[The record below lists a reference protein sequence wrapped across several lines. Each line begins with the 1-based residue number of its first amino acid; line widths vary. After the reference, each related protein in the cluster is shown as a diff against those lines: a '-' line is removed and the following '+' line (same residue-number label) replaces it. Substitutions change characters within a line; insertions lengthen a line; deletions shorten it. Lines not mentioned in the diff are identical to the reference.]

1 MPKLIIIIRAW
12 LIISMI
18 LPATYILPAYGNS
31 RSSFRITRTTGQK
44 DGLSGNKIQSIVKDS
59 LGTYWIGTT
68 RGLDRLSE
76 NKILHYRQD
85 ELYNKEINFIAV
97 DGKKNVWVSSNRNLL
112 LYDFHSDTFSPMTTD
127 RQEPIAPLN
136 YDTVS
141 DGIIF
146 NTYGGFFKYFYE
158 TGEFRLLLAPPKPY
172 ISYNGFRMADDTS
185 AIVTSADGSVYL
197 LDVNSGNRNLIYDF
211 GRKILVKDICM
222 DNEGRLWIA
231 VYGEGLFC
239 LLPDRITHGVKA
251 DSPVRV
257 IFRNEIILSMKYEDG
272 RILAATDG
280 GGVKV
285 LDTKTFSTASLGDAY
300 GIDVPDEAECVNAFL
315 FEDDGQ
321 MWFGTIHHG
330 LVYSAPGYIECL
342 PDYKFGSIKNRG
354 ANRNI
359 VSCLCEDGNGRIWVG
374 TDGGGLYEFDA
385 KRHVLKAAKGL
396 EHEKITAIENLSGE
410 ELLLTIYNKGI
421 YRYDIRSG
429 KTSYVTIAD
438 SETNRRILQDDITI
452 DLKRH
457 SADKIYV
464 STRSLYEYDIPSG
477 KITGPVIDLSG
488 VSCFVVPYSNPEY
501 TILYNHFEIY
511 RINHETG
518 EAERLLYSNPGNIN
532 SVFHTEGKLLVMQS
546 FALHSMDLATGE
558 YKELPFRYNGQLM
571 PVLNADSYG
580 NLWTATQDC
589 MIRFDGIS
597 TDSYSVFG
605 TSDGYVPSSF
615 TEGVTLLSDSGNLY
629 FGGST
634 GLCIADAGNIRSD
647 SPQRHIDLLAVNVDG
662 KNISYGTNG
671 KNRTPSISI
680 PWNYSSMYMD
690 ISAHDNAFKS
700 NTFRYTINSRNKQTV
715 IYSDSR
721 LVLSTLSPGQ
731 YSIDIACMDR
741 SDNWIDRK
749 NVINVTVVPPW
760 WQSIVFTGSLLI
772 LLAGGVLMAVFLYH
786 RQEKIKAARIYRQRK
801 EKLSESKLRFLTNIS
816 HELRTPL
823 TLIYAPLKR
832 LLEKND
838 FSAPVRSELTRIL
851 SQSRYMSQLINM
863 VLDSRRLE
871 EGYGKLNI
879 SSHDLNAWVKGVAD
893 EFRTEYEG
901 KDMSLTCETDPGIGQ
916 ANFDEGK
923 FRIILSN
930 LIMNAWK
937 YSEPGT
943 AVVIRTAL
951 HDGNI
956 RISVIDQGIGISGID
971 TESLFGRFS
980 QGHTQS
986 KGFGLGLSYTKLLAE
1001 AHPGGK
1007 IGAYANADK
1016 GSTFWFGIP
1025 ENIPCDAVSAL
1036 PDKSE
1041 IPVPESDSG
1050 ISRNTEDAG
1059 SFDTSSYT
1067 VLIAEDEPNLLAFI
1081 KRELTGS
1088 FKEIYTAMDGREALE
1103 TTKKKLPDI
1112 IVSDIMMPEMNGYE
1126 LCRNVKNDIE
1136 ISHIPVILLT
1146 AQAES
1151 THRTEGYKS
1160 GADIFLTKPFDIP
1173 VLLAAIRNTL
1183 YGRHVVRER
1192 FKDVYS
1198 SLSIVESTFSNADEQ
1213 FMLKLDR
1220 FIADNISN
1228 DTLDALTIADHMCM
1242 GRASFYKKVKDV
1254 IGMGIMEYVAEKRM
1268 KIAAEILA
1276 TSKIPVSEVAF
1287 KVGYADSRYFSRVF
1301 KQYYNVTPT
1310 AWREE
1315 KA

>member
-1 MPKLIIIIRAW
+1 MPKLMVIIRAW
-12 LIISMI
+12 FIMSMA
-18 LPATYILPAYGNS
+18 LSTAYILPAS
-31 RSSFRITRTTGQK
+31 TSDRSSFRIKRTTGQK
-44 DGLSGNKIQSIVKDS
+44 DGLSGNKIQAIVKDT
-59 LGTYWIGTT
+59 LGTYWVGTT

-76 NKILHYRQD
+76 NKILHYGQE
-85 ELYNKEINFIAV
+85 ELQNKEINFIAV
-97 DGKKNVWVSSNRNLL
+97 DGEKNVWVSSNRSLL
-112 LYDFHSDTFSPMTTD
+112 LYDFHSDSFRPMTAD
-127 RQEPIAPLN
+127 GREQVAPLN

-146 NTYGGFFKYFYE
+146 NSYDGLFKYFYD
-158 TGEFRLLLAPPKPY
+158 TGEFRLLFPPPKPY
-172 ISYNGFRMADDTS
+172 AFYNGFRMMDDTT
-185 AIVTSADGSVYL
+185 AVITSADGSVCL
-197 LDVNSGNRNLIYDF
+197 LDIDSGNRNPIYEF
-211 GRKILVKDICM
+211 GRDILVKDICI

-239 LLPDRITHGVKA
+239 IETDGITHGTKD

-257 IFRNEIILSMKYEDG
+257 FFRNKIILSMKYEDG

-280 GGVKV
+280 DGVKV
-285 LDTKTFSTASLGDAY
+285 LDTETFSTASLGDAY
-300 GIDVPDEAECVNAFL
+300 GIDIPEETESVNAFL

-330 LVYSAPGYIECL
+330 LVYSAPGYIECV
-342 PDYKFGSIKNRG
+342 PDYKFGSIKDMG

-359 VSCLCEDGNGRIWVG
+359 VSCLCEGDDGRIWVG
-374 TDGGGLYEFDA
+374 TDGSGLYEFDA
-385 KRHVLKAAKGL
+385 GMHILKAARGL
-396 EHEKITAIENLSGE
+396 ENEKITAIENLSGK
-410 ELLLTIYNKGI
+410 ELLLTIYNKGV
-421 YRYDIRSG
+421 YRYDIRTG
-429 KTSYVTIAD
+429 RISYVTIAD

-464 STRSLYEYDIPSG
+464 STRSLYEYDIPTGRISG
-477 KITGPVIDLSG
+477 PIEDLSG
-488 VSCFVVPYSNPEY
+488 ISCFAIPYSDSNY

-518 EAERLLYSNPGNIN
+518 ETERLLYSNPGNIN

-571 PVLNADSYG
+571 PVLNTDSYG
-580 NLWTATQDC
+580 NLWTATRDC
-589 MIRFDGIS
+589 LIRFDGIS

-634 GLCIADAGNIRSD
+634 GLCIADADNIRSD

-671 KNRTPSISI
+671 KNGIPSISI
-680 PWNYSSMYMD
+680 PWNYSSMFLD

-721 LVLSTLSPGQ
+721 LVLSTLAPGQ
-731 YSIDIACMDR
+731 YSVDIACKDR
-741 SDNWIDRK
+741 ADNWIDRG
-749 NVINVTVVPPW
+749 NVINVTIVPPW

-772 LLAGGVLMAVFLYH
+772 LLAGGVLLAVFLYH

-832 LLEKND
+832 LLEKHD

-871 EGYGKLNI
+871 EGYGKLNV
-879 SSHDLNAWVKGVAD
+879 SSHDLNAWIKSVAE

-901 KDMSLTCETDPGIGQ
+901 KNMSLTCETDPGIGQ

-937 YSEPGT
+937 YSEQGT
-943 AVVIRTAL
+943 SVVIRTAL

-956 RISVIDQGIGISGID
+956 RISVIDRGIGISGID
-971 TESLFGRFS
+971 EDG
-980 QGHTQS
+980 
-986 KGFGLGLSYTKLLAE
+986 
-1001 AHPGGK
+1001 AHQ
-1007 IGAYANADK
+1007 
-1016 GSTFWFGIP
+1016 
-1025 ENIPCDAVSAL
+1025 V
-1036 PDKSE
+1036 
-1041 IPVPESDSG
+1041 
-1050 ISRNTEDAG
+1050 
-1059 SFDTSSYT
+1059 
-1067 VLIAEDEPNLLAFI
+1067 
-1081 KRELTGS
+1081 
-1088 FKEIYTAMDGREALE
+1088 
-1103 TTKKKLPDI
+1103 
-1112 IVSDIMMPEMNGYE
+1112 
-1126 LCRNVKNDIE
+1126 
-1136 ISHIPVILLT
+1136 
-1146 AQAES
+1146 
-1151 THRTEGYKS
+1151 
-1160 GADIFLTKPFDIP
+1160 
-1173 VLLAAIRNTL
+1173 
-1183 YGRHVVRER
+1183 ER
-1192 FKDVYS
+1192 FRS
-1198 SLSIVESTFSNADEQ
+1198 RAFLHQTSGGGPSGRQ
-1213 FMLKLDR
+1213 DR
-1220 FIADNISN
+1220 
-1228 DTLDALTIADHMCM
+1228 
-1242 GRASFYKKVKDV
+1242 
-1254 IGMGIMEYVAEKRM
+1254 GIR
-1268 KIAAEILA
+1268 
-1276 TSKIPVSEVAF
+1276 
-1287 KVGYADSRYFSRVF
+1287 
-1301 KQYYNVTPT
+1301 QC
-1310 AWREE
+1310 
-1315 KA
+1315 